1 MNCSS
6 YFFQSAVDKTPLFG
20 EKGVNKAP
28 FGPYKSF
35 FTIKPKEIKC
45 ADQ

>member
-35 FTIKPKEIKC
+35 FMIEPKEIKC